1 MYYMICLCAASTE
14 NCYKKTEV
22 VKTVLVYFL
31 LSFIMVNVVTFR
43 RLIKGESRTMMYA
56 ESDKKAAK
64 DACTLCPRKC
74 GTKRGD
80 GEVGVCGQTDR
91 IRVARAALHF
101 WEEPCISGTS
111 GSGTV
116 FFSGCNLHCVYCQN
130 KSISMENFGKQ
141 ISAERLSEIFFELQ
155 EKGAHNINLVTPGH
169 FVPRIAEALS
179 EAKRQGMSLPVV
191 YNTGS
196 YEYADTLKRMEGLV
210 DIYLPDFKYM
220 DSGLSMRYSRAANYS
235 EVAKAALAEMVR
247 QTGGTV
253 FEDGDED
260 GLMKRGTIVRH
271 LVLPGCTQ
279 DSKDVIRYLHETYG
293 DRIYISIMN
302 QFTPMPELAHYP
314 EINRQVTGTE
324 YGEVVDYAL
333 SIGVECGFIQEGKT
347 AEESFIPAFDG
358 EGI

>member
-1 MYYMICLCAASTE
+1 MT
-14 NCYKKTEV
+14 
-22 VKTVLVYFL
+22 
-31 LSFIMVNVVTFR
+31 
-43 RLIKGESRTMMYA
+43 YA
-56 ESDKKAAK
+56 VSDKKSAE
-64 DACTLCPRKC
+64 DACILCPRKC
-74 GTKRGD
+74 RAKRAV
-80 GEVGVCGQTDR
+80 GESGVCGQTDR
-91 IRVARAALHF
+91 IKAARAALHY

-111 GSGTV
+111 GSGAV

-130 KSISMENFGKQ
+130 KSISMGNAGKQ
-141 ISAERLSEIFFELQ
+141 ITAERLSDIFFELQ

-169 FVPRIAEALS
+169 FVPQIAEALS
-179 EAKRQGMSLPVV
+179 KAKVQGMSLPVV

-220 DSGLSMRYSRAANYS
+220 DSGLSLRYSCAANYS
-235 EVAKAALAEMVR
+235 EVAKAAVAEMVR
-247 QTGGTV
+247 QTGEAV

-279 DSKDVIRYLHETYG
+279 DSKDVIGYLHKTYG
-293 DRIYISIMN
+293 NRIYISIMN
-302 QFTPMPELAHYP
+302 QFTPMPELADYP
-314 EINRQVTGTE
+314 ELNRPVTEAE

-333 SIGVECGFIQEGKT
+333 SLGVECGFIQEGET
-347 AEESFIPAFDG
+347 AKESFIPAFDG